1 MGGLG
6 IPRYEPWAHESLDGM
21 NTALV
26 VIDVQDSFRLQPSW
40 ADISLPDIVTRT
52 QHLIEAARVRGELVA
67 WVLHHS
73 PGTGSPF
80 DPDGGLCVLQPGL
93 EASEGDIQVTKTSH
107 NAFTTTNLDQQL
119 RRRGITR
126 LRICGIRTEQCVET
140 TTRLASD
147 TGYDVELVADAC
159 ATHPCPSRTAPACYP
174 PTRSRSAPWP
184 HWPDGSRR
192 SPPSTRSCK
201 AETREHLRR
210 RTHRWRLPGRL
221 RRRPAPDPY
230 PPGPAPGR

>member
-26 VIDVQDSFRLQPSW
+26 VIDAQDSFRLQPSW

-52 QHLIEAARVRGELVA
+52 QHLIEAARARGELVA

-159 ATHPCPSRTAPACYP
+159 ATHPLPFADGTGVLSADQVAQRTLAAL
-174 PTRSRSAPWP
+174 A
-184 HWPDGSRR
+184 
-192 SPPSTRSCK
+192 
-201 AETREHLRR
+201 
-210 RTHRWRLPGRL
+210 GRF
-221 RRRPAPDPY
+221 ATITTIDQVVQ
-230 PPGPAPGR
+230 G